1 MEKDVMNPVRIKRRN
16 TGGRQK
22 VLIVINKNKKFSIY
36 DTRCKDLLDE
46 PDGCW
51 IPNTT
56 NLEIH
61 NHIQNNSR

>member
-1 MEKDVMNPVRIKRRN
+1 MLSTQN
-16 TGGRQK
+16 T
-22 VLIVINKNKKFSIY
+22 KFSIY
-36 DTRCKDLLDE
+36 DIRCKDVLDE

-61 NHIQNNSR
+61 NHVQNNSR